1 MPPARARCSVEEPN
15 SALVPPGGI
24 SHLRTARW
32 HLALAHSVC
41 RVVTFPY
48 FLWVGYAACEEFLW
62 HNMARGASLNFSSRQ
77 HSSTARK
84 ATRHKHGGFFS
95 SVHSAVS
102 RTREQL
108 SYN

>member
-24 SHLRTARW
+24 SHLRN
-32 HLALAHSVC
+32 VC
-41 RVVTFPY
+41 VLVTFPY
-48 FLWVGYAACEEFLW
+48 TSSVGYAACEEFLW